1 MSATCSSPAICPAFC
16 LAAEGFEP
24 GGGSERDH
32 FTGLHGRQAGQD
44 ILEVVAG
51 DYAKAAAVFHDGVED
66 GALQVGSLVAYSSP
80 LCRPTATDWT
90 GGSGGLAAGTKRLP
104 GASGEP
110 GTGGHLRAGTR

>member
-66 GALQVGSLVAYSSP
+66 RAFLPGPLVAYEESRMNASLRLLDEP
-80 LCRPTATDWT
+80 DAERIVIR
-90 GGSGGLAAGTKRLP
+90 LAVRCFD
-104 GASGEP
+104 
-110 GTGGHLRAGTR
+110 